1 MRGTGTLRKSAVITA
16 VCLAVMCVS
25 GCGKPTPEQVAE
37 RTKLLYEAIKSD
49 NLERAKLC
57 IKLGANVNA
66 EVYSWEVVYEGWKFT
81 TDKNKVGSNRISR
94 TTLLAYAL
102 STDTNENIVELL
114 IKAGADVNA
123 KDDYPFGCTALMY
136 VINNDQKDIAELL
149 IKAGADVNAKTHDGW
164 TALMGA
170 AGCNGKDVAESLI
183 KAGADV
189 NAKTHDGWTALMMA
203 ARCDGKDVA
212 ELLIKAGADVNAKT
226 HDGWTALMETAS
238 NYYDIKNKKNIA
250 ELLIKA
256 GADSDAALKWAVI
269 NRASSET
276 KFLIE
281 LGANVNA
288 IDSDGLTLLT
298 HAILYGY
305 NDIADL
311 LRAAGAKE

>member
-1 MRGTGTLRKSAVITA
+1 MRGTGTLRKSAVIAA
-16 VCLAVMCVS
+16 VCLAVMCLPGYS
-25 GCGKPTPEQVAE
+25 EPTPEQVAE
-37 RTKLLYEAIKSD
+37 RTELLLDAIKSD

-66 EVYSWEVVYEGWKFT
+66 EVYSWEVVNGGWQFT
-81 TDKNKVGSNRISR
+81 TDKNKVGSNRVE
-94 TTLLAYAL
+94 TFTLLAYAL
-102 STDTNENIVELL
+102 STGTNENIVELL

-123 KDDYPFGCTALMY
+123 KDDYPYGCTALMY
-136 VINNDQKDIAELL
+136 VINNDQKD
-149 IKAGADVNAKTHDGW
+149 
-164 TALMGA
+164 
-170 AGCNGKDVAESLI
+170 
-183 KAGADV
+183 
-189 NAKTHDGWTALMMA
+189 
-203 ARCDGKDVA
+203 
-212 ELLIKAGADVNAKT
+212 
-226 HDGWTALMETAS
+226 
-238 NYYDIKNKKNIA
+238 IA

-288 IDSDGLTLLT
+288 TDSDGLTLLT

>member
-1 MRGTGTLRKSAVITA
+1 MQNIEEQSMSERNRNIKRKLAIVVA
-16 VCLAVMCVS
+16 VCLAVMCVL

-66 EVYSWEVVYEGWKFT
+66 EVYSWEVVYGGWQFT

-149 IKAGADVNAKTHDGW
+149 IKV
-164 TALMGA
+164 
-170 AGCNGKDVAESLI
+170 
-183 KAGADV
+183 GADV

-203 ARCDGKDVA
+203 AGCDGKDVA
-212 ELLIKAGADVNAKT
+212 ELLIKAGADMNAKT